1 MIAPKIRFPEFHDE
15 YINDSL
21 SEISDRVRRK
31 NSENQTDI
39 PLTIA
44 SIEGLVDQRT
54 YFGKTVASKDMSGYY
69 LLQNGEFAYNKSY
82 SKGFPVGSIKRL
94 DKYAQGALSTLYICF
109 ALKDDAD
116 VTSDYLVQYFN
127 SPAWYEAVNEVC
139 AEGARNHGLL
149 NVSPDDF
156 FATTH
161 YFAPTKDEQ
170 DKVAAFLSL
179 YDQKIENQMAKVEAL
194 ELRRKGFL
202 QQIFSQE
209 IRFKADDGSEYEA
222 WNELTIA
229 DLFAK
234 VKVTNKDGKITNVIT
249 NSAVEGL
256 IPQKDFFEKDIAVEG
271 NTEKYTIIHKGDFVY
286 NPRKSTSA
294 PYGPFNC
301 YRLDEP
307 GIVSPLYSCLK
318 PLNEQY
324 TPYLLYY
331 FASPAWYSYIYHN
344 GNQGGARHDRVGMT
358 DNLLMGIPV
367 ALPCMEEQEKISQ
380 FFAYIDIQ
388 IQIEKD
394 KLEAIKLVKKG
405 LLQQMFM

>member
-1 MIAPKIRFPEFHDE
+1 MIAPKIRFPEFQGE

-109 ALKDDAD
+109 ALKENAD

-161 YFAPTKDEQ
+161 HFAPTKEEQ

-194 ELRRKGFL
+194 ETRRKGLL

-209 IRFKADDGSEYEA
+209 IRFRDDDGSEFPDWDTEELNTYLYE
-222 WNELTIA
+222 
-229 DLFAK
+229 
-234 VKVTNKDGKITNVIT
+234 NKERNKENAFGKEDVLSVSKDYGVI
-249 NSAVEGL
+249 NQIKYQGRSLAGDDVSNYH
-256 IPQKDFFEKDIAVEG
+256 IVHEG
-271 NTEKYTIIHKGDFVY
+271 NVVYT
-286 NPRKSTSA
+286 KSPLGKQ
-294 PYGPFNC
+294 PYGIIKAS
-301 YRLDEP
+301 ETE
-307 GIVSPLYSCLK
+307 GIVSTLYAVYYCRDNVLPKLLDYYFSLDETLNRYLK
-318 PLNEQY
+318 PLVNIGAKHDMKVNNTDALAGLVTLPSSLSEQ
-324 TPYLLYY
+324 
-331 FASPAWYSYIYHN
+331 
-344 GNQGGARHDRVGMT
+344 Q
-358 DNLLMGIPV
+358 
-367 ALPCMEEQEKISQ
+367 KIVD
-380 FFAYIDIQ
+380 FFDLIGKQ

-394 KLEAIKLVKKG
+394 KLEAIKQVKKG

>member
-1 MIAPKIRFPEFHDE
+1 MIAPKIRFPEFHGE
-15 YINDSL
+15 YVNDSL

-31 NSENQTDI
+31 NSDNQTDI

-161 YFAPTKDEQ
+161 HFAPTKEEQ

-194 ELRRKGFL
+194 EIRRKGLL
-202 QQIFSQE
+202 QQLFSQE
-209 IRFKADDGSEYEA
+209 IRFKADDGSDFPDWDSVIMEDA
-222 WNELTIA
+222 FDSISDKNHPDKTVLTIIQGQGTIPRDESDRNISYNKA
-229 DLFAK
+229 SIPTYKL
-234 VKVTNKDGKITNVIT
+234 VKENDFIMHLR
-249 NSAVEGL
+249 SFEGGL
-256 IPQKDFFEKDIAVEG
+256 EVATRE
-271 NTEKYTIIHKGDFVY
+271 
-286 NPRKSTSA
+286 
-294 PYGPFNC
+294 
-301 YRLDEP
+301 
-307 GIVSPLYSCLK
+307 GIVSPA
-318 PLNEQY
+318 Y
-324 TPYLLYY
+324 TILRNKVELVPDFYRYY
-331 FASPAWYSYIYHN
+331 FRSSSFIVEKLTGITEGIRDGRSINMDDFW
-344 GNQGGARHDRVGMT
+344 
-358 DNLLMGIPV
+358 LLEIPY
-367 ALPCMEEQEKISQ
+367 PSIPEQRKIGQ
-380 FFAYIDIQ
+380 FMDLINRQ
-388 IQIEKD
+388 IRIEKD

-405 LLQQMFM
+405 LLQQMFV

>member
-1 MIAPKIRFPEFHDE
+1 MIAPKIRFPEFHGE
-15 YINDSL
+15 YVNTSL

-31 NSENQTDI
+31 NSDNQTDI

-161 YFAPTKDEQ
+161 HFAPTKEEQ
-170 DKVAAFLSL
+170 NKVATFLSL
-179 YDQKIENQMAKVEAL
+179 YDKKIENQMTKVKAL
-194 ELRRKGFL
+194 ENRSKGIL

-209 IRFKADDGSEYEA
+209 IRFKADDGSKFPNWDSVIMEDAFDSISDKNHPDETV
-222 WNELTIA
+222 LTIIQGQGTIPRDESDRNISYKKA
-229 DLFAK
+229 SIPTYKL
-234 VKVTNKDGKITNVIT
+234 VKENDFIMHLR
-249 NSAVEGL
+249 SFEGGL
-256 IPQKDFFEKDIAVEG
+256 EIATRE
-271 NTEKYTIIHKGDFVY
+271 
-286 NPRKSTSA
+286 
-294 PYGPFNC
+294 
-301 YRLDEP
+301 
-307 GIVSPLYSCLK
+307 GIVSPA
-318 PLNEQY
+318 Y
-324 TPYLLYY
+324 TILRNKVELVPEFYRYY
-331 FASPAWYSYIYHN
+331 FRSLNFIAEKLTGITEGIRDGRSINMDDFW
-344 GNQGGARHDRVGMT
+344 
-358 DNLLMGIPV
+358 LLEIPY
-367 ALPCMEEQEKISQ
+367 PSIPEQRKIGQ
-380 FFAYIDIQ
+380 FVDLINRQ
-388 IQIEKD
+388 IQIEKN
-394 KLEAIKLVKKG
+394 KLEAIKMVKKG
-405 LLQQMFM
+405 LLQQMFV